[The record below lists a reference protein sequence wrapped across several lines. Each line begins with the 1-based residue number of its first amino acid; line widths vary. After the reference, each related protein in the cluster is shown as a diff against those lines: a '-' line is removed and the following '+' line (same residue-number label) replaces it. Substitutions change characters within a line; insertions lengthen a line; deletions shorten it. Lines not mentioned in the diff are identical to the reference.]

1 MRTLNNVTIYGL
13 VPVPAMSTAQTC
25 TDTDGRPSM
34 TNDVNEALLA
44 WYRHAAAERMET
56 NDEIPCVRQELED
69 LGADAF
75 APK

>member
-1 MRTLNNVTIYGL
+1 MRTSNNVTIYGL
-13 VPVPAMSTAQTC
+13 VPVPAMSTAQAC

-44 WYRHAAAERMET
+44 WYRHAQRMET

-69 LGADAF
+69 LSADAL
-75 APK
+75 APQ